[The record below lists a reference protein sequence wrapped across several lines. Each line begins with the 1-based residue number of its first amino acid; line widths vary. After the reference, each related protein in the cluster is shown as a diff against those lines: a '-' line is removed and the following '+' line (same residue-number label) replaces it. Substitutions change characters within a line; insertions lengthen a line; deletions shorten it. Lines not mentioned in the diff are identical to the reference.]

1 MERGWWSRL
10 ILIVAVTLGIAWLLV
25 PSYYS
30 FFVLEPKYRNDV
42 KVLSEKLPAWAPPAR
57 YRISLG
63 LDLQGGIHM
72 VMKVDTKTAL
82 MKRTERRGQAIVN
95 WVKEKKLGE
104 VTMAPDPE
112 DLQLTLTAKDPGTMD
127 AIERDVLATFDDFSR
142 VSRNGGELKLRLKE
156 SYVQF
161 FEEDSV
167 NQAMLVIRKR
177 IDKWGVAEVD
187 VRKIGTDSIQV
198 SLPGRSNPEEA
209 KDLIGTTAQLEF
221 RLVTI
226 DDTFKQIF
234 DKEPPSADSG
244 VGLHTPG
251 QKIAEFPDDS
261 FDSFPQLYST
271 ELEKLNTYLKGKA
284 PEGKEILV
292 HCVESESKKHAC
304 DLYTTF
310 LVDRDVPLT
319 GDTLTSAE
327 ARQSSQDNSAEV
339 NFTFDAQGAKD
350 LENLT
355 GKNVGHRMA
364 IVLDGNVSS
373 APTIQDRISGGSG
386 RITMGRRGSL
396 EDRLKEAQTLA
407 LVLKAGALPAP
418 VTVGEVRQVEATL
431 GQALIKKGAYAVLMG
446 LLLVI
451 LFMALYYRV
460 SGLVADVALALNALL
475 ILAGLALFGATLTL
489 PGIAGFV
496 LTLGI
501 AVDANV
507 LINERV
513 REEIDNGKTARAAV
527 DQGYDRAFW
536 TIFDAHVTTL
546 IAGVILA
553 FTGTGPVQGFA
564 TTLMI
569 GIVAS
574 LFTSIVVTR
583 VITTYL
589 VHGRNAD
596 KVSV

>member
-1 MERGWWSRL
+1 MDRSWWTRL
-10 ILIVAVTLGIAWLLV
+10 IIILAVTLGVAWLLV

-30 FFVLEPKYRNDV
+30 FFVLEPKSRNDV
-42 KVLSEKLPAWAPPAR
+42 KLLAEKLPKWAPPAR

-104 VTMAPDPE
+104 VTMAPDAE
-112 DLQLTLTAKDPGTMD
+112 DLELTLTAKDPGTMD
-127 AIERDVLATFDDFSR
+127 AIERDVLATFEDFSKVGR
-142 VSRNGGELKLRLKE
+142 DGANLKLRLKE

-187 VRKIGTDSIQV
+187 VRKIGTDSVQV

-209 KDLIGTTAQLEF
+209 KELIGTTAQLEF
-221 RLVTI
+221 RMVDPSDFFTELYTK
-226 DDTFKQIF
+226 DA
-234 DKEPPSADSG
+234 PPADSG
-244 VGLHTPG
+244 VLLHKPG
-251 QKIAEFPDDS
+251 AKTDFADDA
-261 FDSFPQLYST
+261 FDSFAQLYST
-271 ELEKLNTYLKGKA
+271 DRDKLLAYIKGKS
-284 PEGKEILV
+284 PENREILL
-292 HCVESESKKHAC
+292 HCVDSESKKRAC
-304 DLYTTF
+304 DLYTTY
-310 LVDRDVPLT
+310 LVEREVPLT

-339 NFTFDAQGAKD
+339 NFQFDAQGAKD

-364 IVLDGNVSS
+364 IVLDGNVHS
-373 APTIQDRISGGSG
+373 APTIQDKIGGGSG
-386 RITMGRRGSL
+386 RITMGRRGAL
-396 EDRLKEAQTLA
+396 DQRLKEAQMLA

-431 GQALIKKGAYAVLMG
+431 GDAMIKKGSYAALLG

-475 ILAGLALFGATLTL
+475 ILAGLALFSATLTL